1 MDTRVCEYMIAVAEE
16 GTISAAAEK
25 IHISQSALSQSLARL
40 EKEVGSPLFERRER
54 KMIPTIIG
62 ERYLQTAREFVSLK
76 EDTYE
81 KIRALSHNTEETV
94 RIGICNQAYQVI
106 SDRIQNILKQR
117 FPNLSI
123 NFYRYDSSAA
133 MDLLKSGTVDLAV
146 FARKT
151 FYDPSLLW
159 FELYQEHLVLIAPE
173 NHPDTFSPDN
183 EPLILPNA
191 TTFLYG
197 LMPEEFLKRRT
208 AQITYKTADTH
219 EMLKL
224 TENGYGIA
232 LVPSR
237 IISPESRCRVLDY
250 PANISY
256 SIYAAI
262 QKQRTAGTMLE
273 QVFHAVTELSAD

>member
-1 MDTRVCEYMIAVAEE
+1 MFIIV
-16 GTISAAAEK
+16 
-25 IHISQSALSQSLARL
+25 LS
-40 EKEVGSPLFERRER
+40 
-54 KMIPTIIG
+54 
-62 ERYLQTAREFVSLK
+62 EF
-76 EDTYE
+76 
-81 KIRALSHNTEETV
+81 
-94 RIGICNQAYQVI
+94 GIMCNQDHIFISCLCQQYFIERIFVLYLRLIQVFQFPDVLVL
-106 SDRIQNILKQR
+106 DRQVQQ
-117 FPNLSI
+117 
-123 NFYRYDSSAA
+123 A
-133 MDLLKSGTVDLAV
+133 
-146 FARKT
+146 
-151 FYDPSLLW
+151 
-159 FELYQEHLVLIAPE
+159 VLIAPK
-173 NHPDTFSPDN
+173 NHPDTISPDN

-208 AQITYKTADTH
+208 TQITYKTADTH

-232 LVPSR
+232 LVPSG